1 MKVEELKEATLL
13 AAKVRRDVLAMLQ
26 HRGYGH
32 VGGSLSLVELMA
44 DLYTKQLRHDP
55 SDPQWEDRDRIV
67 LSKGHA
73 GPVEYSVLA
82 ERGFFPKEWLMTL
95 NDGGTRLPSH
105 TDRLKTPGVDATT
118 GSLGQGTSEAAGI
131 AMALALKGSASYT
144 YLIVGD
150 GELNEGQCWEA
161 FQFIAAKRLSNC
173 IVFIDSN
180 KKQLDGTIE
189 EVLPAFDYVEKMKAF
204 GFSTQK
210 VNGQDIAAIDEAI
223 EAAKQNKDSAN
234 CIVLDTV
241 KGAGVP
247 YFESAV
253 ANHSMK
259 WNNEEINKATDE
271 AIAALDA
278 QIEGSEA

>member
-1 MKVEELKEATLL
+1 VKVEELKEATLL